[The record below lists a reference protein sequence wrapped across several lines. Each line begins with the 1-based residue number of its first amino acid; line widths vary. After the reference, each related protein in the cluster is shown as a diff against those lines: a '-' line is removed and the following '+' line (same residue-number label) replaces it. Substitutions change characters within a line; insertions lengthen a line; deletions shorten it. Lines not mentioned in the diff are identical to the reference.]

1 MLMGSG
7 FESTNS
13 QRDPRELVTMSPL
26 WTARYDYQAQG
37 DDELSLRV
45 GQIVYVLSTDSSIS
59 GDEGWWTGKI
69 GDRVG
74 IFPSNFVTN
83 EDPAVLKVQ
92 PVEIQYHELT
102 IGEVIGVGG
111 FSKVHRAFWNG
122 EEVAVKASRQDDD
135 IDVTRENVL
144 QEAKLFWSLKH
155 PNIVALKSV
164 CLDPQRPCLVME
176 FARGGSLNK
185 ILTGRKIPPNVLVDW
200 AIQIARGMKYLHCE
214 APISVIHRD
223 LKSSNVL
230 ISESIQDGNL
240 LNKTLKI
247 TDFGLAREAYRTTRM
262 SAAGTFAW
270 MPPEVIKS
278 GTYSKASDV
287 WSYGVL
293 LWELLT
299 GETPY
304 KGFDSLSVAY
314 GVAVNTLALPIPKTC
329 PEAWGRLMKCCWEI
343 DPHRRPSFRE
353 IEKDLDIIARSG
365 FAQTPHESFHT
376 MQDGWKK
383 EIAEVLQELRKKEK
397 ELRSK
402 EEELSRVQ
410 QEQRCKEEDLAK
422 REQELHAREIELLG
436 RELTI
441 LMKQNT
447 PTPKKRKGKFSKSK
461 IKLIKKE
468 PGQISFPLDFR
479 HTLTIRHTESH
490 QRMDTPPG
498 SPATRLRTIVFPGDG
513 IKGKTWGPS
522 TLHQRE
528 RSYLPA
534 MRPSVRPQQ
543 FSKSAPNLD
552 KSRATGALSAGSS
565 RHEMLDYDTE
575 DAWYATTGNLSG
587 GIDVPVTSTAADQST
602 VAPLCS
608 SLNRYGTLPGSTVPM
623 PTLYSSDT
631 GPQRK
636 PKLSIIELVLYNMA
650 SMLAS
655 VASGYD
661 VRVSN
666 VTPLHPKLHPGPLP
680 MYGSYSQ
687 PASPYHSY
695 LPVALERYPMPNR
708 LDTAG
713 SAATAVSHSLA
724 PASQEPYEAEEL
736 PSRCPEERSYTHSI
750 IPYQDPTPVTARQ
763 QQIRKSHTQTTSP
776 RQEDRMLKYT
786 DSPQHHLPSTMSTTS
801 GLGSNYTP
809 SGPSSS
815 FSVGAGTQPP
825 TPSPRRKSS
834 TASFIDYGELPE
846 ERESRAGLYIPGEYD
861 GYIQHNPIFNT
872 GTMATGSYM
881 GSHYFP
887 YRPEINFA
895 FERETK
901 SYGGEPVY
909 EDHHYDSASYH
920 DYAYEGPRSGSQQG
934 GHSSSS
940 RTSATRVPT
949 MGITATGHRRSY
961 SNISSAMYSSNINR
975 GFHMDGDELSDR
987 LVEEATYKFSELYLP
1002 QDSARD
1008 VGADG
1013 LSLQSSSTTKAAH
1026 DSVSTSFQAANRMHQ
1041 YENVP
1046 AFFRRQS
1053 SLQAHYPSSSDPRGG
1068 RHSSGEFMA
1077 GMRDTMMHDEQRP
1090 YTVLGLEHGELGSL
1104 RPQTKLRS
1112 SLKKYNNQQ
1121 QAPHHQQQ
1129 PPSTGGGAA
1138 GSAQSKYTTVGCTGV
1153 VSYGS
1158 HAGAGSSSM
1167 TNATPPDSLTSD
1179 DSSYLSAK
1187 DNSSSISSQSR
1198 VRFTPEILL
1207 DANAGAALQSP
1218 VSTGLIGGAGGLPS
1232 PSGGGPGCAQGKDRR
1247 SSSSSS
1253 IMLTATPGSGASS
1266 TSVSRRSNACDT
1278 GQS

>member
-1 MLMGSG
+1 MLMRSGIERSGSR
-7 FESTNS
+7 E
-13 QRDPRELVTMSPL
+13 QRDQQQDWVMMSPL
-26 WTARYDYQAQG
+26 WTARYDYEAQG

-92 PVEIQYHELT
+92 PVEIQYHELDLK
-102 IGEVIGVGG
+102 EVIGVGG
-111 FSKVHRAFWNG
+111 FSKVHRAFLNG
-122 EEVAVKASRQDDD
+122 EEVAVKASRQDDEFE
-135 IDVTRENVL
+135 VARQNVL

-155 PNIVALKSV
+155 PNIVSLKGV
-164 CLDPQRPCLVME
+164 CLDPKTLCLVME
-176 FARGGSLNK
+176 YARGGSLNK
-185 ILTGRKIPPNVLVDW
+185 ILAGRKIPPNVLVDW

-230 ISESIQDGNL
+230 ISESIQHGHL

-329 PEAWGRLMKCCWEI
+329 PESWGKLMKSCWEI
-343 DPHRRPSFRE
+343 DPHRRPSFKD

-402 EEELSRVQ
+402 EEELTRVQ
-410 QEQRCKEEDLAK
+410 QEQRYKEENLAK

-436 RELTI
+436 RELKI
-441 LMKQNT
+441 LINQNT
-447 PTPKKRKGKFSKSK
+447 PTPKKRKGKFSKSR
-461 IKLIKKE
+461 IKLIKKA
-468 PGQISFPLDFR
+468 PGQISLPSDFR
-479 HTLTIRHTESH
+479 HTITIQHTAIRDER
-490 QRMDTPPG
+490 QRIDTPPG
-498 SPATRLRTIVFPGDG
+498 SPATRLRTIVFPGDV

-528 RSYLPA
+528 RSHLPT
-534 MRPSVRPQQ
+534 MRPSARPQQ

-552 KSRATGALSAGSS
+552 KSRATALSASSS
-565 RHEMLDYDTE
+565 RHEILDYDTDE
-575 DAWYATTGNLSG
+575 AWYATSLGAGPCTDVSTLS
-587 GIDVPVTSTAADQST
+587 

-608 SLNRYGTLPGSTVPM
+608 SLNRYGTLPSTVPM
-623 PTLYSSDT
+623 PTLYASE
-631 GPQRK
+631 GQRK

-655 VASGYD
+655 IASGYD

-666 VTPLHPKLHPGPLP
+666 VTPLHPRLHPGPLQP
-680 MYGSYSQ
+680 YESYSQ
-687 PASPYHSY
+687 PVSPYHHHHHHRHQ
-695 LPVALERYPMPNR
+695 LPPMVDPHPLQLEGMVR
-708 LDTAG
+708 LDG
-713 SAATAVSHSLA
+713 IPPSLTPA
-724 PASQEPYEAEEL
+724 PHTVDNALSQEVYEEEL
-736 PSRCPEERSYTHSI
+736 AHQAQDDRLYAQHST
-750 IPYQDPTPVTARQ
+750 PYQETPERQ
-763 QQIRKSHTQTTSP
+763 RPRKVHTQSTSP
-776 RQEDRMLKYT
+776 RQDERALKYT
-786 DSPQHHLPSTMSTTS
+786 DSPQHYLPSTMSTTS

-834 TASFIDYGELPE
+834 AASFMDFGDLPE

-861 GYIQHNPIFNT
+861 GYTQHNPIFNA
-872 GTMATGSYM
+872 GTRGVTSSYI

-887 YRPEINFA
+887 YRPAINFA

-920 DYAYEGPRSGSQQG
+920 DYAYEGPGPSGTG
-934 GHSSSS
+934 
-940 RTSATRVPT
+940 SARATGTRVPT
-949 MGITATGHRRSY
+949 MGISATGHRRTHS
-961 SNISSAMYSSNINR
+961 SISSTLHSSNVNQ
-975 GFHMDGDELSDR
+975 GFHMEGDEMDGAGTR
-987 LVEEATYKFSELYLP
+987 LIDDVTYKLGDLYLP
-1002 QDSARD
+1002 GGGKDAASRLPA
-1008 VGADG
+1008 
-1013 LSLQSSSTTKAAH
+1013 SSTAKLHETPLPPAFHA
-1026 DSVSTSFQAANRMHQ
+1026 SSRMHQ

-1046 AFFRRQS
+1046 NFFRRQS
-1053 SLQAHYPSSSDPRGG
+1053 SLQQAHYSPSSV
-1068 RHSSGEFMA
+1068 HSGHLSGEFMS
-1077 GMRDTMMHDEQRP
+1077 GGTIPEPEERP
-1090 YTVLGLEHGELGSL
+1090 YTVLGLTEHGTDGGLLSSSL

-1112 SLKKYNNQQ
+1112 SMKKYTHSHPTHQ
-1121 QAPHHQQQ
+1121 QATA
-1129 PPSTGGGAA
+1129 SAGGQG
-1138 GSAQSKYTTVGCTGV
+1138 KY
-1153 VSYGS
+1153 
-1158 HAGAGSSSM
+1158 GAGYGMHGTTSAA
-1167 TNATPPDSLTSD
+1167 NQTPPDSLTSD

-1198 VRFTPEILL
+1198 VRFTPEIVL
-1207 DANAGAALQSP
+1207 DVDSPLQSP
-1218 VSTGLIGGAGGLPS
+1218 TCYTGGAAAAAAA
-1232 PSGGGPGCAQGKDRR
+1232 PSGHGLKDRR
-1247 SSSSSS
+1247 SSSSGST
-1253 IMLTATPGSGASS
+1253 MLTATPGSGTSS
-1266 TSVSRRSNACDT
+1266 TSISGRRSNACDT

>member
-7 FESTNS
+7 IESTNS
-13 QRDPRELVTMSPL
+13 REERELLAMSPL

-83 EDPAVLKVQ
+83 EEDPAVLKVQ
-92 PVEIQYHELT
+92 PVEIQFHELT

-185 ILTGRKIPPNVLVDW
+185 ILTGRKIPPDVLVDW

-230 ISESIQDGNL
+230 ISQSIQDGNL

-329 PEAWGRLMKCCWEI
+329 PEAWGRLMKGCWEI
-343 DPHRRPSFRE
+343 DPHRRPSFRL

-397 ELRSK
+397 AFKSFEEELRSK
-402 EEELSRVQ
+402 EEELKRVS
-410 QEQRCKEEDLAK
+410 QEQRSKEEDLVK

-441 LMKQNT
+441 LMNQNT

-479 HTLTIRHTESH
+479 HTITIRHTESH

-528 RSYLPA
+528 RSHLPT
-534 MRPSVRPQQ
+534 MRPNVRPQQ

-552 KSRATGALSAGSS
+552 KSRATALSAGSS
-565 RHEMLDYDTE
+565 RHEILDYDTD
-575 DAWYATTGNLSG
+575 DAWYATAANLSSG
-587 GIDVPVTSTAADQST
+587 AAAEVSALSVD
-602 VAPLCS
+602 PLCS
-608 SLNRYGTLPGSTVPM
+608 SLNRYGTLPSTTVPM
-623 PTLYSSDT
+623 PTLYASE
-631 GPQRK
+631 GQRK

-680 MYGSYSQ
+680 AYGSYSQ
-687 PASPYHSY
+687 PASPYHSS
-695 LPVALERYPMPNR
+695 LPPTLEPYTPMHLPSTRR
-708 LDTAG
+708 LE
-713 SAATAVSHSLA
+713 AATSTQVL
-724 PASQEPYEAEEL
+724 SQSAGLGPCLEPYEDETG
-736 PSRCPEERSYTHSI
+736 RGQEERPLGHNTT
-750 IPYQDPTPVTARQ
+750 PYHEPIRQ
-763 QQIRKSHTQTTSP
+763 QMRKSLAQSTSP
-776 RQEDRMLKYT
+776 RQEERALKYT

-834 TASFIDYGELPE
+834 ATSFMDYGELPE

-872 GTMATGSYM
+872 GTRATGNYM

-920 DYAYEGPRSGSQQG
+920 DYAYEGPSVTSGSA
-934 GHSSSS
+934 
-940 RTSATRVPT
+940 RTSVTRVPQ
-949 MGITATGHRRSY
+949 MGLSAAGHRRSY
-961 SNISSAMYSSNINR
+961 SNISSTMYSSSNINQ
-975 GFHMDGDELSDR
+975 GFHMEADEIGAR
-987 LVEEATYKFSELYLP
+987 LVDETAYKFDDLYLAETGTCLEAAIP
-1002 QDSARD
+1002 SPG
-1008 VGADG
+1008 VP
-1013 LSLQSSSTTKAAH
+1013 SSSVPKVH
-1026 DSVSTSFQAANRMHQ
+1026 ESGIFQASERMHQ

-1046 AFFRRQS
+1046 NFFRRQS
-1053 SLQAHYPSSSDPRGG
+1053 SLQAHYPNSTSGQG

-1077 GMRDTMMHDEQRP
+1077 GIDHDDRP
-1090 YTVLGLEHGELGSL
+1090 YTVLGLEHGELGNLATSL

-1112 SLKKYNNQQ
+1112 SLKKYNHQTHHHHH
-1121 QAPHHQQQ
+1121 APTGSGSQTRHTAG
-1129 PPSTGGGAA
+1129 STGSTTNYGGTT
-1138 GSAQSKYTTVGCTGV
+1138 SA
-1153 VSYGS
+1153 
-1158 HAGAGSSSM
+1158 
-1167 TNATPPDSLTSD
+1167 TNPTPPDSLTSD

-1198 VRFTPEILL
+1198 VRFTPEIVL
-1207 DANAGAALQSP
+1207 DVTSPLQSP
-1218 VSTGLIGGAGGLPS
+1218 AGMMGGLAS
-1232 PSGGGPGCAQGKDRR
+1232 PSASGCVVPVKDRR
-1247 SSSSSS
+1247 SSSSGS
-1253 IMLTATPGSGASS
+1253 IMLTATPGSGTSS
-1266 TSVSRRSNACDT
+1266 TSLSRRSNVCDT
-1278 GQS
+1278 EQS

>member
-1 MLMGSG
+1 MTNESGNQLYRDAIKAIETFLLGMSFRLPEVYSDIERIRAALSENKKLPNSHQLDSGVSKAISSNVKAAVECGKAMRCFDGSKTLENAGKLLQTMLHNCKLVQDCVSGGNRRYGGGPANQLFWYWGPAKYVWLAERMLMGSG

-230 ISESIQDGNL
+230 ISESIQEGNL

-397 ELRSK
+397 AFKSFEEELRSK

-552 KSRATGALSAGSS
+552 KSRAAVHCPSTSAANRNYAPSYDHNTTSSNHSNRIIRNHNNNLPHNILHHTTTTTSGAPIGSASSNPVHVGSPSSQVVGSSPSSYHSPHVTDRNGGSQVQSAGGSSSSRAPLYSTQVSEPDRGSQQQQQDDAQAQEAGPMYDRVFYRAMMKSLDNIFSRGEEEFNDTSYSRLSASRSIDNLPATVGSS
-565 RHEMLDYDTE
+565 SSEDSPYYVRDSDRNRSMFRRECFLVGGRGVPSTTERRGEDGEEEEMGGRGEAATVASVDGSHSSTTVSTTE
-575 DAWYATTGNLSG
+575 TPSVGRLQESFGNLEIANGAGHSGGSQSTTGSG
-587 GIDVPVTSTAADQST
+587 DDSFVFLPPVTSRKSSVVTFRPEVDVRGSTDYESIFDPISLLRTSSIAEGDRVPGSLLTLPAMQTLPLRSTDGSSEGSSIGGRPIDEFDHHHRPFDSFRHKLDRTRAKGKFKLTRLFGFGKRQDKANGGAASGVSIAGAHQKTRRLVQHKNSIHLKRPTIVNSNRAAADQDR
-602 VAPLCS
+602 L
-608 SLNRYGTLPGSTVPM
+608 LLI
-623 PTLYSSDT
+623 DT
-631 GPQRK
+631 
-636 PKLSIIELVLYNMA
+636 
-650 SMLAS
+650 
-655 VASGYD
+655 
-661 VRVSN
+661 
-666 VTPLHPKLHPGPLP
+666 
-680 MYGSYSQ
+680 
-687 PASPYHSY
+687 
-695 LPVALERYPMPNR
+695 
-708 LDTAG
+708 DTAG
-713 SAATAVSHSLA
+713 S
-724 PASQEPYEAEEL
+724 
-736 PSRCPEERSYTHSI
+736 
-750 IPYQDPTPVTARQ
+750 
-763 QQIRKSHTQTTSP
+763 
-776 RQEDRMLKYT
+776 
-786 DSPQHHLPSTMSTTS
+786 
-801 GLGSNYTP
+801 
-809 SGPSSS
+809 
-815 FSVGAGTQPP
+815 
-825 TPSPRRKSS
+825 
-834 TASFIDYGELPE
+834 
-846 ERESRAGLYIPGEYD
+846 
-861 GYIQHNPIFNT
+861 
-872 GTMATGSYM
+872 
-881 GSHYFP
+881 
-887 YRPEINFA
+887 
-895 FERETK
+895 
-901 SYGGEPVY
+901 
-909 EDHHYDSASYH
+909 
-920 DYAYEGPRSGSQQG
+920 
-934 GHSSSS
+934 
-940 RTSATRVPT
+940 
-949 MGITATGHRRSY
+949 
-961 SNISSAMYSSNINR
+961 
-975 GFHMDGDELSDR
+975 
-987 LVEEATYKFSELYLP
+987 
-1002 QDSARD
+1002 
-1008 VGADG
+1008 
-1013 LSLQSSSTTKAAH
+1013 
-1026 DSVSTSFQAANRMHQ
+1026 
-1041 YENVP
+1041 
-1046 AFFRRQS
+1046 
-1053 SLQAHYPSSSDPRGG
+1053 
-1068 RHSSGEFMA
+1068 
-1077 GMRDTMMHDEQRP
+1077 
-1090 YTVLGLEHGELGSL
+1090 
-1104 RPQTKLRS
+1104 
-1112 SLKKYNNQQ
+1112 
-1121 QAPHHQQQ
+1121 
-1129 PPSTGGGAA
+1129 GGGSA
-1138 GSAQSKYTTVGCTGV
+1138 GGV
-1153 VSYGS
+1153 VG
-1158 HAGAGSSSM
+1158 
-1167 TNATPPDSLTSD
+1167 
-1179 DSSYLSAK
+1179 
-1187 DNSSSISSQSR
+1187 
-1198 VRFTPEILL
+1198 
-1207 DANAGAALQSP
+1207 
-1218 VSTGLIGGAGGLPS
+1218 
-1232 PSGGGPGCAQGKDRR
+1232 
-1247 SSSSSS
+1247 
-1253 IMLTATPGSGASS
+1253 GSGAVGPNVGLERDETPYGMIRRTDNYWIVQSNEK
-1266 TSVSRRSNACDT
+1266 SRFDPSA
-1278 GQS
+1278 